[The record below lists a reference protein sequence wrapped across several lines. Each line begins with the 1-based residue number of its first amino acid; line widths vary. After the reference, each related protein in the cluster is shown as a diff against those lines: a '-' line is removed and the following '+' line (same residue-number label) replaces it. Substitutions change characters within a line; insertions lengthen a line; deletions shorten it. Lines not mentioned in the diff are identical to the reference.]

1 MKIFYS
7 TVLLFF
13 TLEAFSQ
20 DCTSESLLQTPGV
33 WEETSGSIS
42 GITSADLAREKKI
55 EASFHSMIKSKY
67 TPMGLK
73 IKFGGAYESSYP
85 FRPVNSYY
93 YHIRAFQFYCE
104 ENTIKTVAESGT
116 IFQIYVNKFIVDVY
130 DTAQGDRSAAE
141 GQVPGT
147 FTSVKGLFQ

>member
-7 TVLLFF
+7 TILLFLS
-13 TLEAFSQ
+13 LETFSQ
-20 DCTSESLLQTPGV
+20 DCTNESLLQKPGV

-42 GITSADLAREKKI
+42 GITSADLAREKKV
-55 EASFHSMIKSKY
+55 EASIHSMIKSKY

-85 FRPVNSYY
+85 FMPVNSYY

-116 IFQIYVNKFIVDVY
+116 ILQINVNNFIVDIY
-130 DTAQGDRSAAE
+130 NTAQGGRSSAE

>member
-1 MKIFYS
+1 MKYFLFTI
-7 TVLLFF
+7 LL
-13 TLEAFSQ
+13 LVALSSSAQ
-20 DCTSESLLQTPGV
+20 DCTNESLIQKPGV

-42 GITSADLAREKKI
+42 GITSADFAREKKV
-55 EASFHSMIKSKY
+55 EASIHSMIKSKY

-85 FRPVNSYY
+85 FMPVNSYY
-93 YHIRAFQFYCE
+93 YHIMAFQFYCE
-104 ENTIKTVAESGT
+104 ENTIKTIAESGT

>member
-1 MKIFYS
+1 
-7 TVLLFF
+7 
-13 TLEAFSQ
+13 
-20 DCTSESLLQTPGV
+20 
-33 WEETSGSIS
+33 
-42 GITSADLAREKKI
+42 
-55 EASFHSMIKSKY
+55 
-67 TPMGLK
+67 MGLK
-73 IKFGGAYESSYP
+73 IKFGGAYESSI

-147 FTSVKGLFQ
+147 FTSDKRIISIIITNLSI

>member
-20 DCTSESLLQTPGV
+20 DCTNESLIQKPGV

-55 EASFHSMIKSKY
+55 EVSFHSMIKSKY
-67 TPMGLK
+67 SPMGLK
-73 IKFGGAYESSYP
+73 IKFGGAFESSYP
-85 FRPVNSYY
+85 FMPVNCFY
-93 YHIRAFQFYCE
+93 YHIMAFQFYCE

-116 IFQIYVNKFIVDVY
+116 IFQIYVNKFIVDIY
-130 DTAQGDRSAAE
+130 DTAQGGRSSAE